1 MKLDKNEKVTKEIYR
16 EELFD
21 VIEGAEYCMNAIG
34 RKAPIDRAFDVYVED
49 VKLAKIRLDC
59 IEKLYQLDN
68 SEE

>member
-1 MKLDKNEKVTKEIYR
+1 MKLDRNEKVTKEIYR

-21 VIEGAEYCMNAIG
+21 VIEGVEYSMNVIG
-34 RKAPIDRAFDVYVED
+34 RKVKSDRTFDAYVED

>member
-1 MKLDKNEKVTKEIYR
+1 MKLDRNEKVTKETYR

-21 VIEGAEYCMNAIG
+21 LIEGAEHSRNF
-34 RKAPIDRAFDVYVED
+34 IDHNVTGDRIFDAYVED

>member
-1 MKLDKNEKVTKEIYR
+1 MKLDRNEKVTKEIYR

-21 VIEGAEYCMNAIG
+21 LIEGAEHCVDAIV
-34 RKAPIDRAFDVYVED
+34 RKAPIGRAFDVYVEST
-49 VKLAKIRLDC
+49 KLAKIRLDC